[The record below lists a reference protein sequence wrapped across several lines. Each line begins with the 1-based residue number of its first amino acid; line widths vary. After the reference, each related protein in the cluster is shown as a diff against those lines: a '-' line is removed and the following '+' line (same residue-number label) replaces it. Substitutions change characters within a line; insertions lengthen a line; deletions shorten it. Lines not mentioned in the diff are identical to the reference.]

1 MNDSGPAYLEA
12 IRASTGKNYSWLEIE
27 RLILRQW
34 KAEFSRKPET
44 IPAHLQAGELVT
56 FPAPLAPVYLKGWSL
71 HLYHYIRQLFPRNI
85 ITPELLRMIQAIEQT
100 RFVEGRKIVNFIGHK
115 NGGKT
120 FCLACIPLALVT
132 IEPEFSRAYISGPYK
147 GSADAIIWGR
157 MGTLWNQMRANSKGI
172 DWLSH
177 CRNEQSK
184 DRYTVWPGSDESGFL
199 ELITLDK
206 VGKLQGAKSA
216 NPDEGWLIVV
226 CDEINQFP
234 TRAFLDLLEN
244 IKGNRN
250 LLVLTGCNFKNIEG
264 MEGDLCRP
272 EGREFSELNIEQDFD
287 WLSAYSS
294 HTWRFDG
301 HRCSNIIA
309 QRIIYS
315 FLLDEAIR
323 KESENDHGLNGPK
336 YYEQI
341 RSFPSSGMSDF
352 FVLTRERV
360 RAGGGYDDTEGY
372 WEGQR
377 PTRVVF
383 CDPGFG
389 GDPCKIGL
397 FHFGNARV
405 PTIDGAFVP
414 GSIFEAILQFQT
426 ITLNVKLTATNEWIS
441 RLETVMQGRKLL
453 IQPGQI
459 VTLEQQ
465 IAVQAAEFCLA
476 HQVPYSNFGFDG
488 SMRAEIVREFMV
500 IMGNE
505 CVPVE
510 PGGGPS
516 DRELPFQA
524 GKTAKDEYFNF
535 VTEGYFNFASL
546 VQARQFRGG
555 DLIPAAIAQ
564 ICRRPWRWKGTRKQ
578 IQPKDEYK
586 EDNQGRSPDD
596 ADVLVGGFEMAL
608 RRGFINV
615 VTRQPDHATY
625 AIDQATL
632 LRRLMESPRFK
643 KFGSAKLSA

>member
-476 HQVPYSNFGFDG
+476 HPVP
-488 SMRAEIVREFMV
+488 
-500 IMGNE
+500 
-505 CVPVE
+505 
-510 PGGGPS
+510 
-516 DRELPFQA
+516 
-524 GKTAKDEYFNF
+524 
-535 VTEGYFNFASL
+535 
-546 VQARQFRGG
+546 
-555 DLIPAAIAQ
+555 
-564 ICRRPWRWKGTRKQ
+564 
-578 IQPKDEYK
+578 
-586 EDNQGRSPDD
+586 
-596 ADVLVGGFEMAL
+596 
-608 RRGFINV
+608 
-615 VTRQPDHATY
+615 
-625 AIDQATL
+625 
-632 LRRLMESPRFK
+632 
-643 KFGSAKLSA
+643 